1 MRIIRTEAHPRAA
14 IAGNPSDGYGGKTIA
29 FTFRDFAARVIL
41 YEWHE
46 MEIVL
51 SENDRC
57 RFPSLDGLVEDVH
70 LHGYYGGLR
79 LVKASIKRFADYLRE
94 NGISTDAGSFSIRYG
109 SDIPRQVGLA
119 GSSAIVTATFRALCE
134 FHGVVIAKER
144 LPSIILAT
152 EREELGIAAGLQDRV
167 AQVYGGLVYMD
178 FAPEHFARMGHGLY
192 EPLPVEC
199 LRNIYVAYRTNLSK
213 VSGAIHG
220 NLRARY
226 DAGEPEVIRTIGE
239 IADVAAAAREALLAG
254 RQDELRRLVDR
265 NVDLRAALYDIGP
278 GNRELVEAARAAGAS
293 ANMAGSGGCIVG
305 CYDDEAM
312 FDRLR
317 AHLERIGSRVLS
329 PRIG

>member
-14 IAGNPSDGYGGKTIA
+14 IAGNPSDGYGGRTIA

-46 MEIVL
+46 MEILL

-57 RFPSLDGLVEDVH
+57 RFPSLDALVEDVH
-70 LHGYYGGLR
+70 HHGYYGGLR
-79 LVKASIKRFADYLRE
+79 LVKASIKRFADHLRR
-94 NGISTDAGSFSIRYG
+94 NGIRTDAGTFSIRYG

-119 GSSAIVTATFRALCE
+119 GSSAIVTATFLALCE
-134 FHGVVIAKER
+134 FHGVEIDR
-144 LPSIILAT
+144 GHLPSIVLAT

-192 EPLPVEC
+192 EPMPIEC
-199 LRNIYVAYRTNLSK
+199 LRNVYIAYRTDLSK

-226 DAGEPEVIRTIGE
+226 DAGEPDVVRAIAE
-239 IADVAAAAREALLAG
+239 IAGVAAEAREALLAG
-254 RQDELRRLVDR
+254 RFAEVKRLMDR
-265 NVDLRAALYDIGP
+265 NVDLRTSLYDIGP
-278 GNRELVEAARAAGAS
+278 GNRELVAAARAAGAS

-305 CYDDEAM
+305 CYDDEGM
-312 FDRLR
+312 FERLR
-317 AHLERIGSRVLS
+317 ANLERTGCRVLA